1 MTAANLLLAQTQRA
15 EDALEIVIAI
25 IFNLDPAAFLAV
37 MNQHPGAEMFLQS
50 VLQIVDRR
58 GGGDGRPA
66 PSWAGAAELSRDE
79 PLSRTNCCAPPQDRL
94 GDGALFLRL
103 FQREKG
109 LRVTTWPCYLRRPEI
124 KGDADHYPH

>member
-1 MTAANLLLAQTQRA
+1 MAAATLLLAQTQRA
-15 EDALEIVIAI
+15 EDALEIVVAI
-25 IFNLDPAAFLAV
+25 IFNLATAAFLAV

-58 GGGDGRPA
+58 GGGGGRPA

-94 GDGALFLRL
+94 GDGALFLRPFSL
-103 FQREKG
+103 DER
-109 LRVTTWPCYLRRPEI
+109 LS
-124 KGDADHYPH
+124 